1 MVHNILGMSTLY
13 QNGKIQ
19 VPANIRKKLGL
30 KDKDKLV
37 FYEDSSGKIYISN
50 NKIEEHVPKI
60 YYADQH

>member
-1 MVHNILGMSTLY
+1 MVQNILGMSTLY

-19 VPANIRKKLGL
+19 LPASIRKKLGL

-37 FYEDSSGKIYISN
+37 FYEDSSGKIYINN
-50 NKIEEHVPKI
+50 NKIEESTPKI